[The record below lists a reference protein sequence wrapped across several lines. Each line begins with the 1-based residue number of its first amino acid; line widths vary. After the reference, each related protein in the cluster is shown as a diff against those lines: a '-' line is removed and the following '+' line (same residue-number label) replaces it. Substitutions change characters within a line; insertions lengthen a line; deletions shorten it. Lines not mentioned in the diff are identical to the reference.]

1 MNNFK
6 KTILIT
12 GGCGFIGSHIV
23 RYFVRKYPDYFI
35 INFDA
40 LTYAGNPENLKDIEG
55 AKNYVFVRGDITS
68 MGGILLRHDDEPHY
82 RADGNIW
89 GVANIFDKYEI
100 TDIIHLA
107 AESHVDRSIKYPT
120 VFFETNVI
128 GTLNLLNVVKEK
140 WQNKASDERHV
151 FINFSTDEIFGHLT
165 SVFDKPFNET
175 TPLAPRSPYAASK
188 ASQTLLG
195 YTYYNT
201 YNVPVINTTCGN
213 IIGSHQFP
221 EKLVPLTIDKI
232 INNEKI
238 PVYGEGAQRRDWTD
252 VRDVCDAVDII
263 FHKGNI
269 GEMYCISGDG
279 ECSNIEIVNK
289 IIETY
294 ARIKKNYLLPESNL
308 LSALIKKKIEFI
320 PDPRGNAH
328 DFRYKI
334 DHGKLTREFNWH
346 PRYELDRTLQE
357 IVKWYID
364 NQDWV
369 KHCKNGEYRKWIE
382 EQYK

>member
-1 MNNFK
+1 MKSYK

-12 GGCGFIGSHIV
+12 GGAGFIGSHIV
-23 RYFVRKYPDYFI
+23 RYFVKRYPEYLI

-40 LTYAGNPENLKDIEG
+40 LTYAGNLENLKDIEG
-55 AKNYVFVRGDITS
+55 EPNYIFIHGDITS
-68 MGGILLRHDDEPHY
+68 MGGILKRHEDEPHY
-82 RADGNIW
+82 CEDGNIW
-89 GVANIFDKYEI
+89 GVANVFNKYRI
-100 TDIIHLA
+100 TDVIHLA

-120 VFFETNVI
+120 VFFDTNVM
-128 GTLNLLNVVKEK
+128 GTLNLLNIAKEK
-140 WQNKASDERHV
+140 WEGSDGERNV

-165 SVFDKPFNET
+165 SVDDKPFNET
-175 TPLAPRSPYAASK
+175 TPLSPRSPYATSK
-188 ASQTLLG
+188 ASQTMIG

-238 PVYGEGAQRRDWTD
+238 PIYGEGAQRRDWTD
-252 VRDVCDAVDII
+252 VRDVCYAVDKI
-263 FHKGNI
+263 FHEGKL

-279 ECSNIEIVNK
+279 ECSNLEIVNK
-289 IIETY
+289 IIENY

-308 LSALIKKKIEFI
+308 LSALIKRKIEFI

-334 DHGKLTREFNWH
+334 DHSKLSNELKWYPN
-346 PRYELDRTLQE
+346 YELDRTLQE
-357 IVKWYID
+357 IIKWYID

-369 KHCKNGEYRKWIE
+369 KHCKNGEYRKWIA